1 MDLDEIKRGLR
12 AEIKK
17 RENEQYFTF
26 QCNVRQMC
34 KDVLAKLEEQ
44 ESEIAELIEKNKRL
58 ARKDLI
64 MASETIKDMFK
75 ELRHSKRKRCLAM
88 AGKCRLHARWF
99 GDNAFY
105 KKEQWALKWHRRWL
119 ELAKKFKEEK

>member
-1 MDLDEIKRGLR
+1 MSELKAYKMVNEMYCTDVRVIPAEVYFKSEADKVITEKEAAISELKEQVHDYAQGLYVMQAR
-12 AEIKK
+12 AE
-17 RENEQYFTF
+17 
-26 QCNVRQMC
+26 M
-34 KDVLAKLEEQ
+34 
-44 ESEIAELIEKNKRL
+44 
-58 ARKDLI
+58 
-64 MASETIKDMFK
+64 